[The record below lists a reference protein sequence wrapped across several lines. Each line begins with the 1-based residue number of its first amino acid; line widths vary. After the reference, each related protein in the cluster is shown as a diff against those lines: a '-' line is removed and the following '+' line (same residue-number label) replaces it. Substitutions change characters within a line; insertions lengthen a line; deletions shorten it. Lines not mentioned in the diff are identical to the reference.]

1 MIELVNIN
9 KAFGE
14 KKILDDFQLSIQ
26 SGEMIA
32 ITGTSGSGKSTLL
45 NILGLIESFDTG
57 TYKLFGE
64 ENIKINSAKA
74 QCVIRDK
81 ISYLFQ
87 NFALIENESVKENL
101 DIALKYHKSSKQ
113 EKNQMIAEALEK
125 VGLANYEKKKVFEL
139 SGGEQQRVSIAR
151 VLIKPSALILA
162 DEPTG
167 SLDSK
172 NRDEILNLLKE
183 MNSQGKTIII
193 VTHDPI
199 VAQTCSR
206 SIAL

>member
-193 VTHDPI
+193 VTHDYPF
-199 VAQTCSR
+199 
-206 SIAL
+206 